1 MILLV
6 YSITTAGAV
15 VVGFFLAVAYPMLY
29 LYCLPLFM
37 DNRRCC
43 GLHPHYLV
51 SLGGKR
57 FAQFR
62 ADV

>member
-1 MILLV
+1 LSAAV
-6 YSITTAGAV
+6 YG
-15 VVGFFLAVAYPMLY
+15 
-29 LYCLPLFM
+29 
-37 DNRRCC
+37 CC

-62 ADV
+62 ADVWPAESFLHIGQGGGHLIFFPV